1 MSLRRT
7 LAVGTVAIVA
17 ATGLT
22 ACSGGS
28 SDVIRIGTTD
38 AAQTAW
44 DVFKE
49 KAQEEGLNIDV
60 VEFTDFSTPNPA
72 LSQGQLDVNKFQH
85 IKFLADY
92 NASSDEDL
100 RILGSTEIYVLALFW
115 KDHDSLDGI
124 DGQEVAIPNDP
135 SNQGRAINV
144 LAQAG
149 LVTLREEGLDD
160 PTPSDIDAD
169 ASRVSV
175 IPVDASQTP
184 NAYNEGRPAV
194 INNTWLERANID
206 AHTSLAEDDPNTE
219 ASEPYINVFATTSD
233 RVNDEDLLK
242 LVEIWH
248 SDEVTEAVQFDSSG
262 TAVAVERDQ
271 DELNDILE
279 RLESEAS

>member
-7 LAVGTVAIVA
+7 LALGTAAVVA
-17 ATGLT
+17 ATGLS
-22 ACSGGS
+22 ACSGSKG
-28 SDVIRIGTTD
+28 DVIRIGTTD

-44 DVFKE
+44 DVFQD
-49 KAQEEGLNIDV
+49 KAAEEGLNIDV
-60 VEFTDFSTPNPA
+60 VEFTDFSSPNPA

-92 NASSDEDL
+92 NASSNEDL
-100 RILGSTEIYVLALFW
+100 KILGSTEIYVLALFW

-160 PTPSDIDAD
+160 PTPSDIDRD

-194 INNTWLERANID
+194 INNTWLERAGID
-206 AHTSLAEDDPNTE
+206 AHTSLAEDDPNDP

-233 RVNDEDLLK
+233 RVSDENLHK
-242 LVEIWH
+242 LVDIWH
-248 SDEVTEAVQFDSSG
+248 SPEVTEAVQHDSNG

-271 DELNDILE
+271 DELNGILD
-279 RLESEAS
+279 RLVSEAS